1 MDKVLYLDSFSGVS
15 GDKFVGALLSL
26 GGSQSEEYL
35 ISKLQTLSVKD
46 EFEINIL
53 NKKIS
58 GIECLKFDVIVKDN
72 RKNTDTYAPSD
83 IKSNDHNAV
92 HMRHDKSDDH
102 DHDHSHPHSHTHNH
116 THSHRGLY
124 EINDIILKSSI
135 SDRAKKYATDIFRII
150 GEAEA
155 KVHNVDIENIHFHEV
170 GAVDSIVDIVAA
182 SILIDYF
189 NFDAIISSPI
199 PLGKGFIK
207 AAHGVLPVPA
217 PATALL
223 IANVPTYSGEV
234 EGELT
239 TPTGAALVKY
249 FSDKFE
255 GLNNFEINKVG
266 YGAGTKDFTIPNFLR
281 VYSGKNNSS
290 KITVIE
296 TNIDD
301 SIPEELGYLSE
312 KLSDMGAL
320 DVYQTPI
327 YMKKGRIGVKL
338 SVITEQSALKKIEE
352 TILKYSTTF
361 GVRKYNVDREILDR
375 KIRAVD
381 FNGEIV
387 RIKEGRYKGA
397 LIKSSFEYED
407 VKRLM
412 IKLNKNY
419 NEIIGLLAKEFL
431 I

>member
-1 MDKVLYLDSFSGVS
+1 MDNVLYLDSFSGVS

-26 GGSQSEEYL
+26 GGRLSEEYL
-35 ISKLQTLSVKD
+35 KAKLQTLSIKD
-46 EFEINIL
+46 EFEINIF

-58 GIECLKFDVIVKDN
+58 GIECLKFDVITRDK
-72 RKNTDTYAPSD
+72 RKNVDAYAPSD
-83 IKSNDHNAV
+83 IKLDEKQETHMCHNENE
-92 HMRHDKSDDH
+92 H
-102 DHDHSHPHSHTHNH
+102 HSHTHSHNHNH
-116 THSHRGLY
+116 THNHSHRGLS
-124 EINDIILKSSI
+124 EIIVIIQNSSI
-135 SDRAKKYATDIFRII
+135 SDRAKKYATDIFQII
-150 GEAEA
+150 GESEA
-155 KVHNVDIENIHFHEV
+155 KVHNVDIEKIHFHEV

-182 SILIDYF
+182 SVLIDYF
-189 NFDAIISSPI
+189 DFDAIISSPI
-199 PLGKGFIK
+199 ALGKGFIK

-223 IANVPTYSGEV
+223 IVNVPAYAGEV

-255 GLNNFEINKVG
+255 DLNNFEINKVG

-281 VYSGKNNSS
+281 VYAGKNNTS
-290 KITVIE
+290 KITIIE

-312 KLSDMGAL
+312 KLFDIGAL

-327 YMKKGRIGVKL
+327 YMKKGRIGIKL
-338 SVITEQSALKKIEE
+338 SVITEQSLLEKVEE
-352 TILKYSTTF
+352 AIFKYSATF
-361 GVRKYNVDREILDR
+361 GLRKYNVDREILER

-387 RIKEGRYKGA
+387 RIKEGRYKGN

-419 NEIIGLLAKEFL
+419 NEIIGLLAKKFL